1 MPASQFC
8 FVSSK
13 LPVAWLNV
21 CFDFGFLTRCLSGL
35 ELGLG
40 IASLLL
46 HQKNASECSGRR
58 MGRGRS
64 RSDSRSRS
72 RGRGKSG
79 RGDDTEH
86 IQQMVDE
93 RQAAR
98 RDRDFDK
105 ADRMREELKELGVRI
120 DDTQLTWNA
129 PGGMRGVVNNP
140 GGKGPIEKRDGDWIC
155 KSCGKLVFATKAK
168 GFWGDDWIPKA
179 LPLNNAPTCLFE
191 VAIASDQNR
200 D

>member
-1 MPASQFC
+1 
-8 FVSSK
+8 
-13 LPVAWLNV
+13 
-21 CFDFGFLTRCLSGL
+21 
-35 ELGLG
+35 
-40 IASLLL
+40 
-46 HQKNASECSGRR
+46 

-140 GGKGPIEKRDGDWIC
+140 GGKGPIEKREGDWIC
-155 KSCGKLVFATKAK
+155 KSCGKLVFATKDTCFSCGAPRPRDS
-168 GFWGDDWIPKA
+168 GGRSGGGRRDRRRDD
-179 LPLNNAPTCLFE
+179 
-191 VAIASDQNR
+191 SRGRGRRGR
-200 D
+200 DRRGGGRRRRDYESEYDYSEDDRR

>member
-1 MPASQFC
+1 
-8 FVSSK
+8 
-13 LPVAWLNV
+13 
-21 CFDFGFLTRCLSGL
+21 
-35 ELGLG
+35 
-40 IASLLL
+40 
-46 HQKNASECSGRR
+46 

-129 PGGMRGVVNNP
+129 PGGMRGGGEQSRWQRDPLRSERVTGFARVVANWSLRP
-140 GGKGPIEKRDGDWIC
+140 RPKGVGGMKRYDGLSGTD
-155 KSCGKLVFATKAK
+155 
-168 GFWGDDWIPKA
+168 
-179 LPLNNAPTCLFE
+179 
-191 VAIASDQNR
+191 
-200 D
+200 